1 MRNLG
6 FHFHQ
11 LFFKYQ
17 YFSLTQVKVSFLILF
32 KFSTNSK
39 LANCELLGKSASIHL
54 YQFSQT
60 LRLQVES
67 DELWK
72 ACQFVLIL
80 STCRNIK
87 EWLENPPR
95 LIQDLIL
102 WESNNRCLETKYLLI
117 LLEIPSFS
125 TLKFLQ
131 VGTNLMGSISHNHE
145 TSILWRK

>member
-1 MRNLG
+1 MPSIIFQKLNVLRLTTRTLHYPLVILPIQQFPFVLLLIFELHLVFLREDSVSIIIKQMRNLG

-67 DELWK
+67 DEL
-72 ACQFVLIL
+72 
-80 STCRNIK
+80 
-87 EWLENPPR
+87 
-95 LIQDLIL
+95 
-102 WESNNRCLETKYLLI
+102 
-117 LLEIPSFS
+117 
-125 TLKFLQ
+125 
-131 VGTNLMGSISHNHE
+131 
-145 TSILWRK
+145 